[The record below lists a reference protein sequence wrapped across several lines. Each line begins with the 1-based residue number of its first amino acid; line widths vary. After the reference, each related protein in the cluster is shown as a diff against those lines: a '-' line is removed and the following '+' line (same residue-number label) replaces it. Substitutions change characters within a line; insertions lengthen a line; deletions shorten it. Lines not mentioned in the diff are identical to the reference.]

1 MYRGW
6 VLSLAEFLSVLL
18 QELENQGVPKLFHSG
33 SIGLGND
40 ANGTEKLLMRT
51 ACWAKRENLQI
62 WVRVKEKGKDLDA
75 ISHPSHNLHMMI
87 NEDNGKY
94 PTDLAGLRL
103 KPQIILIDF

>member
-1 MYRGW
+1 
-6 VLSLAEFLSVLL
+6 
-18 QELENQGVPKLFHSG
+18 
-33 SIGLGND
+33 
-40 ANGTEKLLMRT
+40 
-51 ACWAKRENLQI
+51 
-62 WVRVKEKGKDLDA
+62 VRVKEKGKDLDA